1 MLWPGSLLFAPHTR
15 FLLGAGDEETD
26 GGESGTVVTGYCGD
40 WLAWGPRTGKIFGSI
55 RAKLQVDNYE

>member
-26 GGESGTVVTGYCGD
+26 GGESGTVVTGWLGD
-40 WLAWGPRTGKIFGSI
+40 RGQVRSLAASGQNCK
-55 RAKLQVDNYE
+55 